1 MSERA
6 RRGYP
11 VTAWSTVNS
20 LGTNT
25 EAVVSALRRGQASL
39 VPPPLG
45 SPVDTVCGVV
55 DSDIPALPEAL
66 ERFDSRNNRF
76 VQQALAE
83 IGPALDAARERW
95 GAARVGICVGS
106 STAAMDKIEN
116 AYNVHAE
123 TGSLPS
129 GFNVFLSGSFDGLV
143 QTLRALT
150 KLEGPATAISNACAS
165 SGKAFASAQRWLDAG
180 VVDAVLVGGADS
192 LCQVTLRGFRA
203 LGLLSGKPTRPFS
216 SQRRGIS
223 IGEGAAF
230 ALLERSGAGPR
241 LLGAGESGD
250 AHHMTTPDPEGRGAR
265 RSMEAAIADAGVSAT
280 EIDYVNAHGT
290 GTAFNDAM
298 EARAIR
304 ATLGAQADPFVVS
317 TKGYVGHTLGAAGA
331 IEAVFVLESLQ
342 NGWIPASVGADPL
355 DPEIGLNIPTTA
367 VDADIRV
374 ALSNSFAFGG
384 SNVSLVFGAPE

>member
-1 MSERA
+1 MPPA
-6 RRGYP
+6 LGAP
-11 VTAWSTVNS
+11 V
-20 LGTNT
+20 
-25 EAVVSALRRGQASL
+25 E
-39 VPPPLG
+39 
-45 SPVDTVCGVV
+45 TVCGVV
-55 DSDIPALPEAL
+55 DTDLPALPRAL

-76 VQQALAE
+76 AQQALTE

-95 GAARVGICVGS
+95 GAERVGICVGS

-129 GFNVFLSGSFDGLV
+129 GFDVFLCGSFDGLV

-150 KLEGPATAISNACAS
+150 RLEGPAAVISNACAS
-165 SGKAFASAQRWLDAG
+165 SGKAFASARRWLDAG
-180 VVDAVLVGGADS
+180 VVDAVLVGGVDS
-192 LCQVTLRGFRA
+192 LCQITLRGFRS
-203 LGLLSGKPTRPFS
+203 LGLLSREPTRPFS
-216 SQRRGIS
+216 SQRRGIN

-230 ALLERSGAGPR
+230 ALLERSGEGPR
-241 LLGAGESGD
+241 LLGVGESGD
-250 AHHMTTPDPEGRGAR
+250 AHHMTTPDPEGRGAQ
-265 RSMEAAIADAGVSAT
+265 RSMEAAISDAGVSAA

-304 ATLGAQADPFVVS
+304 ATLGTEADPVVVS

-342 NGWIPASVGADPL
+342 NGWVPGSVGADPL
-355 DPEIGLNIPTTA
+355 DPEIGLKIPTVA
-367 VDADIRV
+367 VDVDVHV